1 MTTPIWLAV
10 PPEVHSA
17 LLSAGPGPGSLL
29 AAAATWTSLSA
40 EYTSVAAE
48 LTMELAAV
56 QAGAWQGSSAES
68 YVAAHAPYAAWL
80 TQAGAD
86 SAVLAA
92 QHETAAA
99 AYVSALATMP
109 TLAELAANH
118 ITHGVLVATNF
129 FGINTIPI
137 ALNEADY
144 ARMWIQA
151 AATMSDYEAVAGTAL
166 ASAPQTA
173 PAPELLKAGVSAA
186 SLLPAVAATV
196 GALPI
201 IIEILIQILLV
212 LLEVLFAIV
221 AYAIVIAIVAP
232 FVILA
237 YAIVIAILGLIVGPP
252 LLVISAP
259 FVLAGSL
266 LAVPTSLAT
275 SLPIALPIGISQ
287 YLAELPT
294 EAAEPIDVGSATA
307 ELADVAAYPEVAPQS
322 SWAPD
327 ARPVV
332 AVKPSSVAWSGS
344 VLPSDHGAGPFG
356 FAGTAGNA
364 LVAQPSGMTVLG
376 GQELAGAAQVPMLP
390 ATWES
395 NTLMALSN

>member
-1 MTTPIWLAV
+1 MTAPIWLAV

-17 LLSAGPGPGSLL
+17 MLSAGPGPGSLL
-29 AAAATWTSLSA
+29 AAAAKWTSLST
-40 EYTSVAAE
+40 EYTCVAAE
-48 LTMELAAV
+48 LTTELAAV
-56 QAGAWQGSSAES
+56 QAQAWQGPSAEI
-68 YVAAHAPYAAWL
+68 YLAAHAPYTAWL

-92 QHETAAA
+92 QHEAAAA

-144 ARMWIQA
+144 ARMWVQA
-151 AATMSDYEAVAGTAL
+151 ATTMSEYEAVAGATL

-173 PAPELLKAGVSAA
+173 PAPELLKAGAGAA

-212 LLEVLFAIV
+212 SLEVLFAIV
-221 AYAIVIAIVAP
+221 AYGIVIALITP
-232 FVILA
+232 LLILT
-237 YAIVIAILGLIVGPP
+237 YAIVIAILGLIVGIP
-252 LLVISAP
+252 LLVIATP

-287 YLAELPT
+287 YLADLPS
-294 EAAEPIDVGSATA
+294 EAAEPIDVGLPT
-307 ELADVAAYPEVAPQS
+307 ADVVAVAAHRGAAPQS
-322 SWAPD
+322 SWAP
-327 ARPVV
+327 
-332 AVKPSSVAWSGS
+332 SSGLAT
-344 VLPSDHGAGPFG
+344 PSDHGAGPFG
-356 FAGTAGNA
+356 FAGTAGRA
-364 LVAQPSGMTVLG
+364 SIAQPSGMTASRGHELG
-376 GQELAGAAQVPMLP
+376 GAAQVPMLP

-395 NTLMALSN
+395 DALMALIN